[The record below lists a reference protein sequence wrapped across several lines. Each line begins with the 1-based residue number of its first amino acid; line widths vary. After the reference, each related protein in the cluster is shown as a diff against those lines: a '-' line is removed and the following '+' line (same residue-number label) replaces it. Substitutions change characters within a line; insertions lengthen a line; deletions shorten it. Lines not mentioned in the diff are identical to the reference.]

1 VIDSFSANPNVWAGP
16 EISALL
22 TWNTTGA
29 TSLSIDHG
37 VGTVAGNT
45 VSVSPSATTAYTLT
59 ATNAAGS
66 VTATATV
73 NYLPL
78 TKLTSQLAYS
88 EHVLFIVPN
97 PSQVTWTGSDS
108 WDSVYSPANVNSYV
122 ATLKSL
128 FPSDYFFVVV
138 TANNLTPNYVPSVI
152 DYRYMGAGF
161 GRDEVTGV
169 GVPDICRYNI
179 GGGTV
184 IDGSFGVLD
193 HEIGHNWEV
202 FIGSE
207 VGMPHWL
214 SNSTA
219 TGQMADVYSDD
230 NYATV
235 KQISGDP
242 VNGFTWTSVDN
253 ITQNEFETFSLN
265 DLYLQGLNPT
275 FPDLYVLD
283 TPVYNAD
290 HTMSY
295 SSVAKYDQAWVV
307 ENNGVRNPSYQT
319 SPKKFRMGVVYIAR
333 DMAEVLT
340 VYQPAERSIN
350 HFVNDEQID
359 TTTYRFQ
366 VPFLADTQYRAS
378 VDALLADL
386 DGNRTPTLNLNGPA
400 YLTSSD
406 GNATVPFT
414 AADPDGPTPTVS
426 CVPASAN
433 CPISGTSAILTGL
446 SSGTHFFIIKAQD
459 AGGKKA
465 FAEFVIDVQ

>member
-1 VIDSFSANPNVWAGP
+1 
-16 EISALL
+16 
-22 TWNTTGA
+22 
-29 TSLSIDHG
+29 
-37 VGTVAGNT
+37 
-45 VSVSPSATTAYTLT
+45 
-59 ATNAAGS
+59 
-66 VTATATV
+66 
-73 NYLPL
+73 
-78 TKLTSQLAYS
+78 
-88 EHVLFIVPN
+88 
-97 PSQVTWTGSDS
+97 
-108 WDSVYSPANVNSYV
+108 VNSYV